1 VIRLIWHQVPTST
14 SCSTAFL
21 KEINMEAKGS
31 LRKNPRKEKE
41 SHPDL
46 TGKWTDATGQQ
57 YWLSA
62 WRNVDQKTGDVYFSL
77 KLGNP
82 VEERG
87 DAPMKPVPA
96 HSAAKAN
103 AYQPMPDDDIPF

>member
-1 VIRLIWHQVPTST
+1 
-14 SCSTAFL
+14 
-21 KEINMEAKGS
+21 MEAKGS
-31 LRKNPRKEKE
+31 LRKNARKEKE

-46 TGKWTDATGQQ
+46 TGKWTDQTGQQ

-103 AYQPMPDDDIPF
+103 AYQPMPDDDIPFN